1 VSSPG
6 SRNYRTDSNG
16 VPITVAAIP
25 LSDPNA
31 TGTGEPTIGN
41 LVRDATT
48 QVSAL
53 VRAEVELARAEVV
66 RDVKKGVAGSI
77 FFIAA
82 LVVLFY
88 STFFFFFFAA
98 EILKIWLPAWA
109 AYLIIFAAMVFVAI
123 LAVLIGFLQVRR
135 IRGPR
140 DTIAS
145 VKETRTV
152 FTSRDDET
160 PALTKSAKP
169 ADPSGW

>member
-1 VSSPG
+1 M
-6 SRNYRTDSNG
+6 
-16 VPITVAAIP
+16 TVAAIP

-53 VRAEVELARAEVV
+53 VRAEVELARAEVI

-98 EILKIWLPAWA
+98 EVLKIWLPAWA
-109 AYLIIFAAMVFVAI
+109 AYLIIFAAMVFVAV
-123 LAVLIGFLQVRR
+123 LAVLVGYLQVRR
-135 IRGPR
+135 IRGPQA
-140 DTIAS
+140 TIES
-145 VKETRTV
+145 VKETASV
-152 FTSRDDET
+152 FSREDDA
-160 PALTKSAKP
+160 PAATKAIKP

>member
-1 VSSPG
+1 MSSPG

-53 VRAEVELARAEVV
+53 VRAEVELARAEVI

-82 LVVLFY
+82 LVVQAIVAFV
-88 STFFFFFFAA
+88 
-98 EILKIWLPAWA
+98 ILKASHTVEGDEL
-109 AYLIIFAAMVFVAI
+109 VAH
-123 LAVLIGFLQVRR
+123 LKAQV
-135 IRGPR
+135 
-140 DTIAS
+140 S
-145 VKETRTV
+145 KEI
-152 FTSRDDET
+152 S
-160 PALTKSAKP
+160 PIAKP
-169 ADPSGW
+169 REIHVVPELPKTRSGKIMRRLLRDVAEGRELGDTSTLVDPSVFEAIRASK

>member
-1 VSSPG
+1 MSSPG

-53 VRAEVELARAEVV
+53 VRAEVELARAEVI

-88 STFFFFFFAA
+88 STFFFFFFRRRGAQDLAA
-98 EILKIWLPAWA
+98 RLGGLSDH
-109 AYLIIFAAMVFVAI
+109 LRRH
-123 LAVLIGFLQVRR
+123 GVRR
-135 IRGPR
+135 GAGGSHRLSASQAHPRTTGNHRERQGDGQRLQPRGR
-140 DTIAS
+140 GTL
-145 VKETRTV
+145 EH
-152 FTSRDDET
+152 
-160 PALTKSAKP
+160 
-169 ADPSGW
+169 

>member
-1 VSSPG
+1 MSSPG

-53 VRAEVELARAEVV
+53 VRAEVELARAEVI

-98 EILKIWLPAWA
+98 EVLKIWLPAWA
-109 AYLIIFAAMVFVAI
+109 AYLIIFAAMVFVAV
-123 LAVLIGFLQVRR
+123 LAVLIGYLQVRR
-135 IRGPR
+135 IRGPQATIEASR
-140 DTIAS
+140 ETANVFSREDEAPSDTKAI
-145 VKETRTV
+145 
-152 FTSRDDET
+152 
-160 PALTKSAKP
+160 KP
-169 ADPSGW
+169 VDPSGW

>member
-1 VSSPG
+1 MSSN
-6 SRNYRTDSNG
+6 SAYRTDSNG
-16 VPITVAAIP
+16 VPTTVAAIP
-25 LSDPNA
+25 LTDPRA

-66 RDVKKGVAGSI
+66 RDVKKGVAGSV

-88 STFFFFFFAA
+88 STFFFFFFGA
-98 EILKIWLPAWA
+98 EVIKIWLPAWA
-109 AYLIIFAAMVFVAI
+109 AYLIIFVLMLLVAVLAA
-123 LAVLIGFLQVRR
+123 LIGFLQVRR

-140 DTIAS
+140 ETIAS
-145 VKETRTV
+145 VKKTQELFTR
-152 FTSRDDET
+152 DED
-160 PALTKSAKP
+160 PAL
-169 ADPSGW
+169 PSMPTPGKTW